1 MADSKIIAK
10 RPARFGNARFG
21 ASRFGFVT
29 PDMDNKE
36 AGEVGQFPYYKHRDA
51 NPVEADE
58 PEHEEVN

>member
-1 MADSKIIAK
+1 MPSSKLITK

-36 AGEVGQFPYYKHRDA
+36 AGGVGQFPYYEHREA
-51 NPVEADE
+51 EPNEAD
-58 PEHEEVN
+58 HTEEVP